1 MITCRTVRSLRI
13 LELHSETEKRK
24 RRIFDDAILKN
35 LGDSVV
41 KPTNSNAREHVP
53 YSDGVDPDSVK
64 LPEDNDPVMP
74 DGTAAFEKPITDQ
87 WIHAEL
93 NLPQGELLRKAKVIG
108 RTKDGN
114 GDVAGSCEP
123 NAFLNTLTYNV

>member
-1 MITCRTVRSLRI
+1 
-13 LELHSETEKRK
+13 
-24 RRIFDDAILKN
+24 
-35 LGDSVV
+35 
-41 KPTNSNAREHVP
+41 
-53 YSDGVDPDSVK
+53 
-64 LPEDNDPVMP
+64 MP

-114 GDVAGSCEP
+114 GDVIGSYDP
-123 NAFLNTLTYNV
+123 NPFLNALTYLMLRFLVARSKIIRTMS